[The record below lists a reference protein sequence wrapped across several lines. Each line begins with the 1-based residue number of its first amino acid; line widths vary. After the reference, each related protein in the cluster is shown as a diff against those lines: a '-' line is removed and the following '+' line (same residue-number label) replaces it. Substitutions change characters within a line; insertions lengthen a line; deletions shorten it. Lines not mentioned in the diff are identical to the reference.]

1 MDLTEQCQGPG
12 ILLIFSPCF
21 LLHKK
26 QFSSDFSSQNFAL
39 TLCLFITYSCSYS
52 LNLVIS
58 ELYVVDSFLFLI
70 VKERLIFIISLT
82 FLLAYILMNQTYT
95 LILYSLYL
103 YEIWLWVH
111 YQNIFGF
118 LHLVIVP
125 ILILCHREDIR
136 RGLGG
141 VFGSSVLCHLSQPV
155 RERENIS

>member
-1 MDLTEQCQGPG
+1 MDLTEPCQGPG

-21 LLHKK
+21 LLYKK
-26 QFSSDFSSQNFAL
+26 QFSQDFVSQNLAL
-39 TLCLFITYSCSYS
+39 TLCLFITYICSYS

-58 ELYVVDSFLFLI
+58 ELYVADSFFFLI

-82 FLLAYILMNQTYT
+82 FLLAYIHTYMYIK
-95 LILYSLYL
+95 LILFSLYA
-103 YEIWLWVH
+103 IWLWVH

-125 ILILCHREDIR
+125 VLILCYREDIR

-141 VFGSSVLCHLSQPV
+141 VFGSSVLCHLSQSV
-155 RERENIS
+155 RDTENNS